1 MTVATSRRMH
11 VASTRQH
18 VVSFLMKQPPPE
30 PLAHAPAAPA
40 APATRSTTVL
50 NHVAPT
56 VVRRRVVEVPVS
68 VRVSSYAADDE
79 DDDSGPPS
87 SVNVAR
93 ALASLRGHELERL
106 EEILDAGDADDE
118 AQAEAGRTAAS
129 SERSPPA
136 PPSLPRVPTV
146 KVGPTIA
153 LTLLAQRLGVDDQE
167 LVTALVTHGFFSIT
181 VKAGLPRETARAA
194 ATLFGYQIEE
204 TEEVEAARPKPKEAK
219 EPRAAKAK
227 ARPSAPAATAST
239 KSKAKGGA
247 TTTTT
252 TSKGGNAVTRRTSK
266 RA

>member
-40 APATRSTTVL
+40 TPATRSTTVL

-79 DDDSGPPS
+79 DDESGPPS

-106 EEILDAGDADDE
+106 EEILDAGDADE
-118 AQAEAGRTAAS
+118 KAQAEAGRTAAS
-129 SERSPPA
+129 SERSPRSPPA
-136 PPSLPRVPTV
+136 PPSPPRVPTV

-181 VKAGLPRETARAA
+181 VKAVLPRETARAA

-204 TEEVEAARPKPKEAK
+204 TE
-219 EPRAAKAK
+219 
-227 ARPSAPAATAST
+227 SST
-239 KSKAKGGA
+239 
-247 TTTTT
+247 TWW
-252 TSKGGNAVTRRTSK
+252 
-266 RA
+266 

>member
-1 MTVATSRRMH
+1 M
-11 VASTRQH
+11 
-18 VVSFLMKQPPPE
+18 
-30 PLAHAPAAPA
+30 
-40 APATRSTTVL
+40 
-50 NHVAPT
+50 
-56 VVRRRVVEVPVS
+56 
-68 VRVSSYAADDE
+68 
-79 DDDSGPPS
+79 
-87 SVNVAR
+87 
-93 ALASLRGHELERL
+93 
-106 EEILDAGDADDE
+106 
-118 AQAEAGRTAAS
+118 
-129 SERSPPA
+129 
-136 PPSLPRVPTV
+136 PTV

-181 VKAGLPRETARAA
+181 VKAVLPRETARAA

-204 TEEVEAARPKPKEAK
+204 TEEVEAARPKPK

>member
-1 MTVATSRRMH
+1 
-11 VASTRQH
+11 
-18 VVSFLMKQPPPE
+18 MKQPPPE
-30 PLAHAPAAPA
+30 PLAHAPAT
-40 APATRSTTVL
+40 PATRSTTVL

-68 VRVSSYAADDE
+68 VRGNSYAAADE
-79 DDDSGPPS
+79 DDESGPPS

-106 EEILDAGDADDE
+106 EEILDAGDDADE
-118 AQAEAGRTAAS
+118 AEAERAAAS
-129 SERSPPA
+129 SEPS

-153 LTLLAQRLGVDDQE
+153 LVLLAERLGVDDQE

-181 VKAGLPRETARAA
+181 VKATLPRETARAA

-204 TEEVEAARPKPKEAK
+204 TDEVEAAPPKSKEAK
-219 EPRAAKAK
+219 EPRAAKARPKPK
-227 ARPSAPAATAST
+227 AVAPDASAKPRA
-239 KSKAKGGA
+239 KSG
-247 TTTTT
+247 TTTT

>member
-1 MTVATSRRMH
+1 MTGRDEPPHARRKH
-11 VASTRQH
+11 APIR
-18 VVSFLMKQPPPE
+18 VSFLMKQPPSD
-30 PLAHAPAAPA
+30 PLAPAPA

-50 NHVAPT
+50 NRVAPT

-68 VRVSSYAADDE
+68 VRTNSYAASDE
-79 DDDSGPPS
+79 DDESGPPS

-106 EEILDAGDADDE
+106 EEILDAGDEDDE

-129 SERSPPA
+129 SERSPPSA
-136 PPSLPRVPTV
+136 PSPPSLPRVPTV

-153 LTLLAQRLGVDDQE
+153 LTLLAQRLGVDDQD

-181 VKAGLPRETARAA
+181 VKAMLPRETARAA
-194 ATLFGYQIEE
+194 ATLFGYRIEE
-204 TEEVEAARPKPKEAK
+204 TEEVEAAPPRSK

-239 KSKAKGGA
+239 KPKAKGGA

>member
-1 MTVATSRRMH
+1 
-11 VASTRQH
+11 
-18 VVSFLMKQPPPE
+18 MKQPPSE
-30 PLAHAPAAPA
+30 PLAPAPAT
-40 APATRSTTVL
+40 PATRSKTVL

-68 VRVSSYAADDE
+68 VRVNSYAAADE
-79 DDDSGPPS
+79 DDESGPPS

-106 EEILDAGDADDE
+106 EEILDAGDDDDDDE
-118 AQAEAGRTAAS
+118 AEAERAAS
-129 SERSPPA
+129 SSEPSQRSAHAEPS

-153 LTLLAQRLGVDDQE
+153 LTLLAQRLGVDEQE

-181 VKAGLPRETARAA
+181 VKATLPRETARAA

-204 TEEVEAARPKPKEAK
+204 TDEVEAAPHKSKEAK
-219 EPRAAKAK
+219 KPKAA
-227 ARPSAPAATAST
+227 APAASA
-239 KSKAKGGA
+239 KSGAKSGA
-247 TTTTT
+247 TTT

>member
-1 MTVATSRRMH
+1 
-11 VASTRQH
+11 
-18 VVSFLMKQPPPE
+18 MKQPPPDT
-30 PLAHAPAAPA
+30 LAHSPAAPA
-40 APATRSTTVL
+40 ATRSTTVI

-68 VRVSSYAADDE
+68 VRTNSYAAADE
-79 DDDSGPPS
+79 DDESGPPS

-106 EEILDAGDADDE
+106 EEILDAGDDDE
-118 AQAEAGRTAAS
+118 AEAARVAAS
-129 SERSPPA
+129 SQEPS

-146 KVGPTIA
+146 KVGPTIPLA
-153 LTLLAQRLGVDDQE
+153 LLAQRLGVEDQE

-181 VKAGLPRETARAA
+181 VKATLPRETARAA

-204 TEEVEAARPKPKEAK
+204 TDEVEAAPPKSKEPKAARAKTKTSAGAGAKPKAK
-219 EPRAAKAK
+219 
-227 ARPSAPAATAST
+227 TST
-239 KSKAKGGA
+239 T

>member
-1 MTVATSRRMH
+1 
-11 VASTRQH
+11 
-18 VVSFLMKQPPPE
+18 MKQPPPE
-30 PLAHAPAAPA
+30 PLANAPAAPS

-50 NHVAPT
+50 NHVTPT
-56 VVRRRVVEVPVS
+56 VVRRRVIEVPVS
-68 VRVSSYAADDE
+68 VRVGSYAAGDE
-79 DDDSGPPS
+79 DDESGPPS

-106 EEILDAGDADDE
+106 EEILDAGDEDDE
-118 AQAEAGRTAAS
+118 AEAERAAAP
-129 SERSPPA
+129 SERSEPS

-146 KVGPTIA
+146 KVGPTIP
-153 LTLLAQRLGVDDQE
+153 LVLLAQRLGVDDQE

-181 VKAGLPRETARAA
+181 VKATLPRETARAA

-204 TEEVEAARPKPKEAK
+204 TDEVEPAPPKSKEAK
-219 EPRAAKAK
+219 EPWAAKAK
-227 ARPSAPAATAST
+227 AKAKAKVKAKVAAPDVSP
-239 KSKAKGGA
+239 KPKAKGGA

>member
-1 MTVATSRRMH
+1 MTGATSRRTH
-11 VASTRQH
+11 VASTRH
-18 VVSFLMKQPPPE
+18 ARRLVLMKQPPSE
-30 PLAHAPAAPA
+30 PLAQAPATPA
-40 APATRSTTVL
+40 TRSTRSTTVL

-68 VRVSSYAADDE
+68 VRVNSYAAADE
-79 DDDSGPPS
+79 DDESGPPS

-106 EEILDAGDADDE
+106 EEILDAGDEDDE
-118 AQAEAGRTAAS
+118 AEAQRAAS
-129 SERSPPA
+129 SSPRSERSAPS

-181 VKAGLPRETARAA
+181 VKATLPRETARAA

-204 TEEVEAARPKPKEAK
+204 TDEVEAAPPK
-219 EPRAAKAK
+219 AKAK
-227 ARPSAPAATAST
+227 AKPAAPAPSA
-239 KSKAKGGA
+239 KSGAKSSA